1 MRAIHAIMFLFLSV
15 TALSAGCQAPAE
27 EPSPLEGVKLS
38 DLRPLDA
45 PRRGLVLPSG
55 VYLKA
60 VTFSIPAAGY
70 ERAVRLTLAALDS
83 GPGILSSEADFHANG
98 FVAAE
103 GRLSQMNVISEV
115 LKQAQATLLA
125 SNYYT
130 VYDDKGDDIE
140 MTGVQQVTPIS
151 YWNKGI
157 SQSLALKPGH
167 LAIRL
172 RVKRFTSRASV
183 FRVTVQPVWKPHQNA
198 TLIERVS
205 GRSREIIFA
214 AAGINTNMQAGD
226 MVVIAPSP
234 AAHEGTTL
242 ADTMM
247 ASRDGDFT
255 KMTIVMCTGI
265 SQ

>member
-1 MRAIHAIMFLFLSV
+1 MRAAHAMMFLFLSV
-15 TALSAGCQAPAE
+15 IALSAGCQAPVE

-38 DLRPLDA
+38 DLRPVDA
-45 PRRGLVLPSG
+45 PRRGMVLPSG
-55 VYLKA
+55 VNLKA

-70 ERAVRLTLAALDS
+70 ERTVRLTLATLDS
-83 GPGILSSEADFHANG
+83 GPGILSNEADFRANG

-103 GRLSQMNVISEV
+103 GRLSQMNAISEI

-130 VYDDKGDDIE
+130 VYDDKGSDIE
-140 MTGVQQVTPIS
+140 MTGVQQVTPIP
-151 YWNKGI
+151 YWSKGV
-157 SQSLALKPGH
+157 SESLALKPGR
-167 LAIRL
+167 LAVRV

-183 FRVTVQPVWKPHQNA
+183 FRVTVQPVWKPRQNA

-214 AAGINTNMQAGD
+214 AAGIDTNMQAGD
-226 MVVIAPSP
+226 MIVVAPTP
-234 AAHEGTTL
+234 AAREGTSL
-242 ADTMM
+242 ADAMM
-247 ASRDGDFT
+247 ASRDGDSMR
-255 KMTIVMCTGI
+255 MTIVMCTGI